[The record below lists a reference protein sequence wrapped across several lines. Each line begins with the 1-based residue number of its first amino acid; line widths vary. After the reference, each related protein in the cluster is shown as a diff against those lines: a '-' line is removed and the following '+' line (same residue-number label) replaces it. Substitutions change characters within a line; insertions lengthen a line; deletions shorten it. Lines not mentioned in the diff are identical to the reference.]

1 MAKSKQRIIAK
12 KLRNAG
18 NSIKDI
24 ARILAVSQSTV
35 SLWCRDIKLSQKQLN
50 KILDTKRN
58 LITRGRMKGAMM
70 QKQKRI
76 QAIREATQEAK
87 RLNKLTD
94 NEFFVTGLALYLA
107 EGTKTYG
114 TVQFTNSDKRI
125 VKFMVN
131 WFNHF
136 FNIQIHGIKCSIH
149 INTVH
154 KSRGKEIIAFWRRY
168 LKLKSGNFT
177 DIRYVK
183 TPPKKIYDN
192 HNKFY
197 GTMDLRIRKSTNLL
211 YRINAL
217 TDRLLIL
224 KNS

>member
-1 MAKSKQRIIAK
+1 MAKSKLKINAR

-70 QKQKRI
+70 QRQKRVR
-76 QAIREATQEAK
+76 AIHEATQEAK
-87 RLNKLTD
+87 KLNKLTN
-94 NEFFVTGLALYLA
+94 NEFFIAGLALYLA

-114 TVQFTNSDKRI
+114 TVQFTNSNKHI
-125 VKFMVN
+125 VKFMMS
-131 WFNHF
+131 WFNRF
-136 FNIQIHGIKCSIH
+136 YNIPLSQIKCSIH
-149 INTVH
+149 INAIH
-154 KSRGKEIIAFWRRY
+154 KNREKDIIAFWRRY
-168 LKLKSGNFT
+168 LRLKSGNFT
-177 DIRYVK
+177 DVRYTK
-183 TPPKKIYDN
+183 TPPKKIYEN

-197 GTMDLRIRKSTNLL
+197 GTMDLRIKKSTNLL
-211 YRINAL
+211 YKINAL
-217 TDRLLIL
+217 TNRLLAL
-224 KNS
+224 KNL